1 MGVTVF
7 HSLTATTPD
16 NTQYE
21 IRPSHW
27 NTNHVASLSLAG
39 SDLSN
44 AFSNSP
50 TVTFGTSGGLMTAS
64 VNTAY
69 IPLVNSSSIMP
80 VASSTNFLGTAAS
93 GSFIATSVSSSIM
106 PIASS
111 SNFLGSAASGSFIAT
126 SNSSLFQ
133 QTSAT
138 SAITSAAFPSAQTT
152 KFAGTGTTFAGTN
165 ISATIGLNSNGL
177 ALSLSGN
184 TGGGGGGG
192 IAAAAGSQTQTS
204 GTVLFSNSNG
214 ITFGMSNSSVITASH
229 NGLTTAMQSNAGSN
243 FLGTNT
249 ALTANGVSVTAN
261 SSGLSLNFPVFLTS
275 QSNQAFSASG
285 GSSTFQTLN
294 FANSNGVT
302 FSNSGGS
309 VIATVKTDYLTTAM
323 LSNASTAFAGTG
335 FAGTNITGT
344 HNTAGLSLSVPGTSS
359 ISATGAVSISTNG
372 NTISIGAPAMSVG
385 LSNLGNTSGNTG
397 TVSNQ
402 FVLAGGNNI
411 TLSGSTNA
419 AGMTVTVSANTAAA
433 ANLSVS
439 AGTTSGAF
447 GGITFANSNN
457 VTFGLNNGT
466 ITASVPTAAAGGVAI
481 ANSQTTYTS
490 GTVSFRDGNGIT
502 FASGTGQ
509 GLSATHALQF
519 TSATSAITSAALNTS
534 QSSVF
539 FQTSASSVFLQT
551 SQSSLFQQTSATSA
565 ITSAAF
571 PSAQT
576 TKFAGTGS
584 AFTNLTATF
593 NTAGLSISAPATSS
607 ISATGA
613 VSISTSGNTISIGA
627 PAFSAGV
634 TTLGN
639 TSGNTGTVSNQLVL
653 AGGNNITL
661 SGSTNAG
668 GMTLTISGP
677 NIGGAQ
683 TGISGLVVSNTTYT
697 SGTVSFRDGNGI
709 TFASGTGQGVSLTH
723 GLQFTSATSAIT
735 SAALNTSQSSL
746 FQHTSATSAITSAAF
761 PSAQT
766 TKFAGTGT
774 TFSGTN
780 VSGSITLNSNGLNLA
795 LSAPAAAGAQ
805 TAISGLVVS
814 NTTYTSG
821 TVSFRDGNGIT
832 FASGTGQGLS
842 ITHGLQ
848 FTSATSAITSNAL
861 NTSQSSLFFQTS
873 ASSVFLQTSQS
884 SLFQHTSATSAITS
898 AAFPSAQTTKFAGTG
913 TTFSGTNV
921 SGSITLNSNG
931 LNLALSAGAG
941 GGGGVAIA
949 ASNST
954 FTSGTVV
961 MSAAGGA
968 LTISNG
974 AQSVLFSVPATS
986 SIIAGSGVALSS
998 TSNSIYIYN
1007 DFHDIFAPEIV
1018 GASTTYLAGQNTLM
1032 FAPLFPVDNYSFS
1045 CFEINVSFPATSSG
1059 VNTQQ
1064 ARQTISYA
1072 LYKMNT
1078 ASSSQMSL
1086 VSSSS
1091 MFIGGSMSSNNSAA
1105 FTVNFDN
1112 SATSYST
1119 SSNATGL
1126 INQIGGRA
1134 VVMRM
1139 PFNGTMQAGDVYYMG
1154 IANSHTF
1161 SNASQVLQPVRF
1173 YGGIPAGSNNL
1184 GYIGP
1189 DTYGGSSANMDFMG
1203 FFYAT
1208 SSGAWPSTIATNQ
1221 TSINSSGFAPYI
1233 VFKNLA

>member
-1 MGVTVF
+1 
-7 HSLTATTPD
+7 
-16 NTQYE
+16 
-21 IRPSHW
+21 
-27 NTNHVASLSLAG
+27 
-39 SDLSN
+39 
-44 AFSNSP
+44 
-50 TVTFGTSGGLMTAS
+50 
-64 VNTAY
+64 
-69 IPLVNSSSIMP
+69 
-80 VASSTNFLGTAAS
+80 
-93 GSFIATSVSSSIM
+93 
-106 PIASS
+106 
-111 SNFLGSAASGSFIAT
+111 
-126 SNSSLFQ
+126 
-133 QTSAT
+133 
-138 SAITSAAFPSAQTT
+138 
-152 KFAGTGTTFAGTN
+152 
-165 ISATIGLNSNGL
+165 
-177 ALSLSGN
+177 
-184 TGGGGGGG
+184 
-192 IAAAAGSQTQTS
+192 
-204 GTVLFSNSNG
+204 
-214 ITFGMSNSSVITASH
+214 
-229 NGLTTAMQSNAGSN
+229 
-243 FLGTNT
+243 
-249 ALTANGVSVTAN
+249 
-261 SSGLSLNFPVFLTS
+261 
-275 QSNQAFSASG
+275 
-285 GSSTFQTLN
+285 
-294 FANSNGVT
+294 
-302 FSNSGGS
+302 
-309 VIATVKTDYLTTAM
+309 
-323 LSNASTAFAGTG
+323 
-335 FAGTNITGT
+335 
-344 HNTAGLSLSVPGTSS
+344 
-359 ISATGAVSISTNG
+359 
-372 NTISIGAPAMSVG
+372 MSVG

>member
-309 VIATVKTDYLTTAM
+309 VIA
-323 LSNASTAFAGTG
+323 
-335 FAGTNITGT
+335 
-344 HNTAGLSLSVPGTSS
+344 SVPATSS

-1126 INQIGGRA
+1126 INQSGGRA